1 MGQLL
6 MQDYMRSFREAT
18 ERTDALAGRMS
29 NYPLEIDQSLSIDL
43 VSVAAAVAKDFSEF
57 IPDTNELPGQCF
69 RVARELS
76 YILFDLGI
84 RHTVTVGDIALVD
97 GLYVGLTLEKLQQ
110 DIAEGYL
117 LDFVDGLPV
126 GKPIDAHAWITLENG
141 CVIDATILASQH
153 RKSSNASEF
162 LRFEDAI
169 YYSGKPSTP
178 IIRHI
183 PMLTGLVYHQKVLT
197 ADVDGDF
204 QIYCKWYEDY
214 ARLMAR
220 LDLFRLV
227 PDLMPS

>member
-1 MGQLL
+1 
-6 MQDYMRSFREAT
+6 MQEYINSFREAT

-43 VSVAAAVAKDFSEF
+43 VSVAAAIAKDFSEF
-57 IPDTNELPGQCF
+57 IPNTNVLPGKCF

-76 YILFDLGI
+76 YTLFDLGI

-97 GLYVGLTLEKLQQ
+97 GLYVGLTLEKLLH
-110 DIAEGYL
+110 DVAEGYL
-117 LDFVDGLPV
+117 LDFVDGRPV

-153 RKSSNASEF
+153 RKSTNSGEF
-162 LRFEDAI
+162 LPFEDAI
-169 YYSGKPSTP
+169 YYTGKPNTP

-197 ADVDGDF
+197 AAVDGDL
-204 QIYCKWYEDY
+204 QMYCKWYEDY
-214 ARLMAR
+214 ALLMAR

-227 PDLMPS
+227 PDLVPS

>member
-1 MGQLL
+1 
-6 MQDYMRSFREAT
+6 MQEYINSFREAT

-29 NYPLEIDQSLSIDL
+29 NYPLEIDQSLNIDL
-43 VSVAAAVAKDFSEF
+43 VSVAAAIAKDFSEF
-57 IPDTNELPGQCF
+57 LPNTNVLPGKCF

-97 GLYVGLTLEKLQQ
+97 GLYVGLTLEKLLH
-110 DIAEGYL
+110 DVAEGYQ
-117 LDFVDGLPV
+117 LDFVDGRPV

-153 RKSSNASEF
+153 RKSSTPSEF
-162 LRFEDAI
+162 LPFEDAI
-169 YYSGKPSTP
+169 YYSGKANTP

-197 ADVDGDF
+197 ADVDGDL
-204 QIYCKWYEDY
+204 QIYCQWYEDY